1 MVNVNKLKAKLVET
15 GMNIDDLSKFT
26 GLTKTKIYR
35 RLKHP
40 TEFTIEEAD
49 KMVNVLDLNQYEAIS
64 IFFTQYVS

>member
-1 MVNVNKLKAKLVET
+1 MVNVKKLKAKLVES

-40 TEFTIEEAD
+40 TEITIEEAD
-49 KMVNVLDLNQYEAIS
+49 KMVNVLDLNQSEAIS